1 MKYYKSKTYL
11 EKLKRDYPNTSGN
24 ILSCVLYIVS
34 YKAFILFGS
43 TFLIMQEIETFSG
56 RVFVGEQIDFNNQNF
71 PDALLIPLILSR
83 VSAGFPS
90 PADDYIETSID
101 LNKELI
107 RHPFATFYVRASG
120 DSMIDAG
127 IRPNA
132 TLIVDRAIETKSGDI
147 VIARIGD
154 EMCVKELFID
164 DDGKVFLMPKN
175 VNYKPIIIDENMDFE
190 IWGKVVCAINKF

>member
-1 MKYYKSKTYL
+1 M
-11 EKLKRDYPNTSGN
+11 
-24 ILSCVLYIVS
+24 
-34 YKAFILFGS
+34 
-43 TFLIMQEIETFSG
+43 IMQEIRSFVNG
-56 RVFVGEQIDFNNQNF
+56 RVFSVKQIEPLF
-71 PDALLIPLILSR
+71 LPLILSR
-83 VSAGFPS
+83 VAAGFPS
-90 PADDYIETSID
+90 PAEDYIESSID
-101 LNKELI
+101 LNRELI

-164 DDGKVFLMPKN
+164 DAGKVLLIPKN
-175 VNYKPIIIDENMDFE
+175 ANYQPIEISEDMDFE
-190 IWGKVVCAINKF
+190 IWGKVIVSFNHH

>member
-1 MKYYKSKTYL
+1 
-11 EKLKRDYPNTSGN
+11 
-24 ILSCVLYIVS
+24 
-34 YKAFILFGS
+34 
-43 TFLIMQEIETFSG
+43 MQEIESFSG
-56 RVFVGEQIDFNNQNF
+56 RVFVGERIDFENPNI
-71 PDALLIPLILSR
+71 PDPLLIPLVLSN

-90 PADDYIETSID
+90 PADDYIESSID

-164 DDGKVFLMPKN
+164 DEGKVLLIPKN
-175 VNYKPIIIDENMDFE
+175 DNYKPIIIDENTDFE
-190 IWGKVVCAINKF
+190 IWGKVVCSINKH